1 MKLCADILYWRLKEE
16 LTGVLFHGRKNS
28 TLILNRP
35 EFYLDRSQSFEEN
48 SVYVCSA
55 DHLPQT
61 PELGENVCLVCLGEH
76 WNLNAYYERC
86 SVILIHGSQDIFRI
100 FNLVQEVFNQY
111 DTWEERLWF
120 ILRHGAALSQMLDAS
135 RGIFENPMLLIG
147 SDFRYLGV
155 TEEEYLKNN
164 WDCNWTRNLSMLR
177 KWQHFCLCMICPT
190 MFANLCCWNYREGVL
205 SL

>member
-76 WNLNAYYERC
+76 WNLNAYY
-86 SVILIHGSQDIFRI
+86 SYTWQSGHFSNIQFGAGSIQSI
-100 FNLVQEVFNQY
+100 
-111 DTWEERLWF
+111 
-120 ILRHGAALSQMLDAS
+120 
-135 RGIFENPMLLIG
+135 
-147 SDFRYLGV
+147 
-155 TEEEYLKNN
+155 
-164 WDCNWTRNLSMLR
+164 
-177 KWQHFCLCMICPT
+177 
-190 MFANLCCWNYREGVL
+190 
-205 SL
+205 